1 MNVFTLINDDD
12 EDAAFHYG
20 KDLASI
26 KDISDARRKVEIRLV
41 ILIFLS
47 TALPNFDGLIN

>member
-1 MNVFTLINDDD
+1 MFLLSLTTTMKMLL
-12 EDAAFHYG
+12 FHYG

>member
-26 KDISDARRKVEIRLV
+26 KDISDARRKVEIRLTCSSFFFQRHSQ
-41 ILIFLS
+41 ILMV
-47 TALPNFDGLIN
+47 

>member
-26 KDISDARRKVEIRLV
+26 KDLMLAEVEIRLV
-41 ILIFLS
+41 VLIFFQRHSQILMV
-47 TALPNFDGLIN
+47 